1 MPRFQQHF
9 TAQTGGITIIGMLRG
24 RVWEVQTEN
33 LILDVQGVG
42 YQLTVPAGLLA
53 KVRSGQDLVLYT
65 YVHVRED
72 DLSFYGFDSLA
83 EKRLFLLML
92 GVSGIGPKAS
102 LAMLSTFSAPEI
114 RAAIVAENVTLLT
127 QVPGIGRKTAQRLI
141 LELKE
146 KLREAAAADKTP
158 GVRTGEQHGFAD
170 ALETLLALGYN
181 MAEARQALDQL
192 ENETGLN
199 SEDKIKR
206 ALRILAKG
214 VEKND

>member
-1 MPRFQQHF
+1 M
-9 TAQTGGITIIGMLRG
+9 IGMLRG